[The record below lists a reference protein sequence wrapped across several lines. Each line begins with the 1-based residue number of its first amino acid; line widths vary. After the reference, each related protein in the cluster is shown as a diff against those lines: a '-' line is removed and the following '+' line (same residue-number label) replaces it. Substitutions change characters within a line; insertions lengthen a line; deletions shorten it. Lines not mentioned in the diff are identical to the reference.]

1 MKNQGLTIIELMITV
16 IIIGIIAG
24 IFTDIFSNIFD
35 LYDSAVKD
43 NIRYGS
49 VQHIVNQI
57 QDEIR
62 HSEEIQSTAPVNLI
76 LSTYDGSDTEFSTPK
91 KIIYNFKNERL
102 QKYYEP
108 ANDTSTFNYKLKIC
122 RFEVDDYRESSVL
135 IIINDYSDTYRIRCS
150 KRNKK

>member
-76 LSTYDGSDTEFSTPK
+76 LSTYDGSDTEFSLHLEVRGDPK
-91 KIIYNFKNERL
+91 
-102 QKYYEP
+102 
-108 ANDTSTFNYKLKIC
+108 
-122 RFEVDDYRESSVL
+122 
-135 IIINDYSDTYRIRCS
+135 
-150 KRNKK
+150 